1 MSLKAFYRKAA
12 KNSLKLIAPL
22 IKNDRWFVTVMY
34 KLRTGR
40 RLDLDNPQTL
50 NEKIQW
56 LKIYN
61 RHDRQT
67 ALVDKLAVKDIV
79 GDIIGREYIIPTIA
93 TWKSADDIDFDA
105 LPDRFVLKT
114 SHGWGGKGVVIC
126 KDKAA
131 LDREKARKVI
141 DHSMHKRNYAKL
153 REWPYK
159 NIVPT
164 VLAEEY
170 IGTEAEPVPTDYKF
184 FCFNGRAEY
193 VMVCR
198 GRVPGKNKPRYYFF
212 DREWRFKPFNKVDA
226 DTPADFTL
234 PKPARI
240 DEMFAIANRL
250 CKEEPQIRIDL
261 YYVEDRIY
269 FGEMTYFNSSGYD
282 NDISEETDR
291 YFGSLFTLPEPS
303 YKP

>member
-1 MSLKAFYRKAA
+1 MSFIGLYRKTA
-12 KNSLKLIAPL
+12 KNLLKLFAPL
-22 IKNDRWFVTVMY
+22 IKNDRLFVTVMY

-40 RLDLDNPQTL
+40 SLDLDNPLTF
-50 NEKIQW
+50 NEKLQW

-67 ALVDKLAVKDIV
+67 SIVDKLAVKDIV
-79 GDIIGREYIIPTIA
+79 GKAIGQQYIIPTIA
-93 TWKSADDIDFDA
+93 SWASVSDVDFDA
-105 LPDRFVLKT
+105 LPDRFVIKT

-126 KDKAA
+126 KDKSQFDRTKA
-131 LDREKARKVI
+131 LKVI
-141 DHSMHKRNYAKL
+141 GRSMKKRNYAKL

-159 NIVPT
+159 NIRPA
-164 VLAEEY
+164 VLVEEY
-170 IGTEAEPVPTDYKF
+170 IGTDVEPVPTDYKF

-198 GRVPGKNKPRYYFF
+198 GRIPGKDKPRYYFF
-212 DREWRFKPFNKVDA
+212 DRDWNFKPFNKVDA
-226 DTPADFTL
+226 ETPHDFTL

-240 DEMFAIANRL
+240 DEMFDIADRL
-250 CKEEPQIRIDL
+250 CKGETHVRVDL
-261 YYVEDRIY
+261 YYVNDKIY
-269 FGEMTYFNSSGYD
+269 FGEITYFNASGYD

-291 YFGSLFTLPEPS
+291 YFGSLLTLPSPS